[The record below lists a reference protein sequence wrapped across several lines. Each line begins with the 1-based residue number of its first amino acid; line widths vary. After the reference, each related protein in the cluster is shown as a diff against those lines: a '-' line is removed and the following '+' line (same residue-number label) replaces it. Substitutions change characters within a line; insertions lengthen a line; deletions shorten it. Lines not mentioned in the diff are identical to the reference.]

1 MDRQKSLYYLKKL
14 LIYLKPYKFKIITAF
29 ISMII
34 VSSTTGAIAYLV
46 EPIMNHIFV
55 NKDKTYLYILP
66 FAIIII
72 FLIKGIFK
80 IYQDYQMKY
89 CSLKILEKIRSDLYK
104 KIIKLP
110 LEFFDQAQVGM
121 LMSRM
126 INDVENIRRS
136 FPQMISFVRRI
147 LTVMFLIGV
156 AYYQSF
162 LLAICATVVLPLIAF
177 PIYII
182 NKKLRKFSHKRQSKI
197 ADMSSILQE
206 VFSSMNVIKS
216 SASEAKEVKKF
227 DNENRR
233 LLKITLK
240 RELIN
245 TITGPILEV
254 CIGVGLALVVLFGG
268 LQVISGKIT
277 PGDLFSFITAL
288 SLIFN
293 PLTKIGD
300 SNIIIQEAL
309 VGAERVFSILESPD
323 IIEEEE
329 GKDVL
334 NEPFKE
340 LVFKNVNFSYAN
352 SKEPALKDIN
362 FSVKSGERIAIVGP
376 SGAGKSTIVKLITR
390 FYKPSDGEILIN
402 NRNISDFTLNSLRNY
417 ITIVTQNSTLFNVS
431 IKDNITYG
439 SEVFND
445 DDIRRVSKIAYAH
458 EFIERLPNG
467 YDTIVGERGSHLSEG
482 QKQRIIIARALLK
495 NPKLL
500 ILDEATSSLD
510 TESEFIVRKAIE
522 NLLMNRT
529 AIIIAHRLTTI
540 LNAHK
545 IIVIDKGEIVDIG
558 THDELLQRC
567 PLYKKLYSMEFSK
580 DITLEEKQHHAL

>member
-1 MDRQKSLYYLKKL
+1 MYKQKNFYYIKKL
-14 LIYLKPYKFKIITAF
+14 LTYLKPYKFRIITAL
-29 ISMII
+29 ICMVV
-34 VSSTTGAIAYLV
+34 VSSTTGAIAYIV
-46 EPIMNHIFV
+46 KPVMNHIFV
-55 NKDKTYLYILP
+55 NKDITYLYILP
-66 FAIIII
+66 FVIIII
-72 FLIKGIFK
+72 FFIRGIFT
-80 IYQDYQMKY
+80 IYQNYQMKY
-89 CSLKILEKIRSDLYK
+89 CSLKILEKLRSNLYK

-110 LEFFDQAQVGM
+110 LEFFDQSQVGM

-136 FPQMISFVRRI
+136 IPQMISFIRRI
-147 LTVMFLIGV
+147 LTVLFLIGV

-162 LLAICATVVLPLIAF
+162 LLAICATIVLPLIAF

-182 NKKLRKFSHKRQSKI
+182 NKKLRKFSHKRQSKL

-216 SASEAKEVKKF
+216 SATEAKEVNKF
-227 DNENRR
+227 DKENRR

-240 RELIN
+240 REFIN

-268 LQVISGKIT
+268 LQVISGTMT

-323 IIEEEE
+323 VVEEEE
-329 GKDVL
+329 GKEVL

-340 LVFKNVNFSYAN
+340 LTFKNVNFSYVN

-362 FSVKSGERIAIVGP
+362 FSIKRGERIAIVGP
-376 SGAGKSTIVKLITR
+376 SGSGKSTIVKLITR
-390 FYKPSDGEILIN
+390 FYRPNSGEILIN

-417 ITIVTQNSTLFNVS
+417 ISIVTQNSTLFNVS
-431 IKDNITYG
+431 IKDNISYG
-439 SEVFND
+439 SELFND
-445 DDIRRVSKIAYAH
+445 DDIIRVSKIAYAH
-458 EFIERLPNG
+458 EFIEKLPTS
-467 YDTIVGERGSHLSEG
+467 YDTIVGERGSNLSEG
-482 QKQRIIIARALLK
+482 QKQRIVIARALLK
-495 NPKLL
+495 NPELL
-500 ILDEATSSLD
+500 ILDEATSALD

-522 NLLMNRT
+522 NLLKNRT

-540 LNAHK
+540 LNAHR
-545 IIVIDKGEIVDIG
+545 IMVIDKGKIVAIG
-558 THDELLQRC
+558 THEELLKEC
-567 PLYKKLYSMEFSK
+567 PLYKKLYNMEFSK
-580 DITLEEKQHHAL
+580 DTTLEEKQN